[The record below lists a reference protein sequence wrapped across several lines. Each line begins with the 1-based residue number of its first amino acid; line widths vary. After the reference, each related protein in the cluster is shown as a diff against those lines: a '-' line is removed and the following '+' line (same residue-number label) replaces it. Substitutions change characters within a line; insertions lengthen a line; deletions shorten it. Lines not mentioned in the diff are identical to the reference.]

1 MKSGGHTKAT
11 TYLPTEKI
19 PSFKPINM
27 SPKRNEKFLDEDLD
41 ITGNASC
48 LDMHIQL
55 CLCYAMPDSS
65 PISAGDAILSLK
77 NGLEILTRSL
87 PWVAGQVVYEAPNK
101 THTGR
106 MKIKPLGQTPTLIV
120 KDLRQEPSDLTMEAL
135 RQAQFPI
142 RLLDER
148 VIAPIPSYSGAI
160 PGPKPVVLIQANLIS
175 GGLLLTVAGQ
185 HQAMD
190 YPGMGQILRLLS
202 KACHGQA
209 FSADEIAAANLPRYH
224 LIPFLDDSYQ
234 PGPELYRRIIAP
246 ARPADSTQAPS
257 ANLTRSS
264 WVNVIF
270 EAVSL
275 ATLKR
280 VAERD
285 LSTHLGF
292 ISTDDALTA
301 FVWKAVVRARISRL
315 QPDEEATLSRAVN
328 IRHLFDIP
336 EEHPG
341 MVTMCVYDTATLKAL
356 AGEPLGTT
364 ASRLR
369 SELDHQKTGLVS
381 ITRAAVTMLNRSTDK
396 SILNY
401 MGTIRTNIDLMFSS
415 FSKVDAYGV
424 DFNMGLGQPEAV
436 RLPLPPADPGIVYA
450 LPKRPDG
457 QVVLAMCLEDRDIEA
472 LKNDRD
478 FQQYGRFI

>member
-1 MKSGGHTKAT
+1 
-11 TYLPTEKI
+11 
-19 PSFKPINM
+19 M
-27 SPKRNEKFLDEDLD
+27 SPNKGEKFFDEDLD

-55 CLCYAMPDSS
+55 CLCYAMPDCS
-65 PISAGDAILSLK
+65 PTSAESAVLSLK
-77 NGLEILTRSL
+77 NGLEKLTRSL
-87 PWVAGQVVYEAPNK
+87 PWLAGQVVYEAPNK

-106 MKIKPLGQTPTLIV
+106 TKIKPLGKTPVFIV
-120 KDLRQEPSDLTMEAL
+120 KDLRQQPWGLTMKAL
-135 RQAQFPI
+135 REAQFPF
-142 RLLDER
+142 RLLDEQA
-148 VIAPIPSYSGAI
+148 IAPIQSFSSAM
-160 PGPKPVVLIQANLIS
+160 PGPKPVVLIQANLIP
-175 GGLLLTVAGQ
+175 GGLVLTVAGQ

-190 YPGMGQILRLLS
+190 CPGMGQILHLLS

-209 FSADEIAAANLPRYH
+209 FSAEEIAAANLPRYR

-234 PGPELYRRIIAP
+234 PGPELYRRIIPP
-246 ARPADSTQAPS
+246 AQPFDSTQAPS
-257 ANLTRSS
+257 ANSTPSS
-264 WVNVIF
+264 WINVIF

-301 FVWKAVVRARISRL
+301 FVWKSIVRARISRL
-315 QPDEEATLSRAVN
+315 QLDEEATLCRAVN

-336 EEHPG
+336 EGHPG
-341 MVTMCVYDTATLKAL
+341 MVTTCVYDTATLKAL
-356 AGEPLGTT
+356 AEEPLGTT

-369 SELDHQKTGLVS
+369 SELDHEKTQLAS
-381 ITRAAVTMLNRSTDK
+381 TTRATVTMLDRSTDK

-401 MGTIRTNIDLMFSS
+401 MGTIRSHIDLMFSS
-415 FSKVDAYGV
+415 FSRVDAYGV
-424 DFNMGLGQPEAV
+424 DFNMGLGKPEAV
-436 RLPLPPADPGIVYA
+436 RLPLLPADPGIVYA

-457 QVVLAMCLEDRDIEA
+457 QIVLAMCLEDRDIEC
-472 LKNDRD
+472 LKNDGD
-478 FQQYGRFI
+478 FQQYGTFI